1 MSNPI
6 RFFSLAL
13 ALILFAAAGC
23 SSDDG
28 GDGNAPAG
36 GPPAASLSSGGQIQT
51 PDAPVPDVTLETM
64 DGETI
69 ALAERPGEVLVVNF
83 WATWCAPCRKEI
95 PDLIDLQEE
104 LGPRGLTVVGVSF
117 DQEGAEVVEPFLEEY
132 AINYPIVLDPEAS
145 LDEAFGGIYGLPM
158 TYVVG
163 PDGTVRY
170 RVLGLF
176 PVDEMRSK
184 LVALLEEGADAPASG

>member
-1 MSNPI
+1 MRKPS
-6 RFFSLAL
+6 SLFALVFAL
-13 ALILFAAAGC
+13 ALLAGAGC
-23 SSDDG
+23 ASDDG
-28 GDGNAPAG
+28 GDADR
-36 GPPAASLSSGGQIQT
+36 PPAANQPATGLSSDEQIQT
-51 PDAPVPDVTLETM
+51 PNEPAPDVTLETM
-64 DGETI
+64 DGEAI
-69 ALAERPGEVLVVNF
+69 ALANRPGEVLVVNF

-95 PDLIDLQEE
+95 PDLIDLQDE
-104 LGPRGLTVVGVSF
+104 LGPRGLTVIGVSF

-132 AINYPIVLDPEAS
+132 AINYPIVLDPDAS

-163 PDGTVRY
+163 PDGQIRY

-184 LVALLEEGADAPASG
+184 LVAMLDAGADGE